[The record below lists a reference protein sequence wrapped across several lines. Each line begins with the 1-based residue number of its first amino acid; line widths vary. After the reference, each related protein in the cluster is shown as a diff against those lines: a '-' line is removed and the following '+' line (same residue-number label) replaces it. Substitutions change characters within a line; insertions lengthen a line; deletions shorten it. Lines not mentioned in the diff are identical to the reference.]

1 MNVLNLGKK
10 DASCRHSA
18 VYIWASL
25 AEPVTYT
32 SNKGH
37 VTNYTSQAI

>member
-10 DASCRHSA
+10 RRLMHYA

-25 AEPVTYT
+25 AEPV
-32 SNKGH
+32 SIL
-37 VTNYTSQAI
+37 VTRDM

>member
-10 DASCRHSA
+10 RRLMHSA

>member
-10 DASCRHSA
+10 RRLMHSA

-25 AEPVTYT
+25 AEPV
-32 SNKGH
+32 SIIVN
-37 VTNYTSQAI
+37 NYTSQAI